1 MLKILNY
8 ISYDNSEL
16 YERALN
22 IRKSEWGNIVTY
34 SRKVFVPL
42 TNMCRDTCS
51 YCTFVKDPNSRL
63 AKILNPDE
71 VMNIVDLGEKSGCK
85 EVLLSLGEKPE
96 LKYTKAK
103 NELNKLGFSTMTDY
117 LKFVCELI
125 LKKSSLLPHVN
136 AGTLTKEEINK
147 LKPFT
152 ASMGMM
158 LENTS
163 RRLTKKGMPHY
174 ACPDKMPIQRIRTME
189 NMGELKVPFTTG
201 ILIGIGETWEER
213 IETLQE
219 IQNSHLKYGHIQE
232 VIIQNFVPKP
242 NIKMKYHPKPKHDE
256 ILKTIALARIILS
269 PEISIQA
276 PPNLSLEHSEY
287 LNVGLNDW
295 GGISP
300 ITKDFINPEK
310 KWPLIKDLN
319 NASKLMGYF
328 LKERLT
334 VYPRFQNK
342 KDGFLH
348 KNILK
353 KMNSLICDKGLA
365 KEQYIQ

>member
-1 MLKILNY
+1 MLKILNS
-8 ISYDNSEL
+8 ISNDNKEL
-16 YERALN
+16 FERALD
-22 IRKSEWGNIVTY
+22 IRKSEWGNTVTY

-51 YCTFVKDPNSRL
+51 YCTFVKHPNSKL

-71 VMNIVDLGEKSGCK
+71 VMKIVDLGEKSGCK

-96 LKYTKAK
+96 LRYLKAK
-103 NELNKLGFSTMTDY
+103 NELNKLGFSSMTDY
-117 LKFVCELI
+117 LVFICKMI
-125 LKKSSLLPHVN
+125 LKNSSLLPHVN

-147 LKPFT
+147 LKPVT

-174 ACPDKMPIQRIRTME
+174 ACPDKVPIQRIRTMD
-189 NMGELKVPFTTG
+189 NMGILKIPFTTG
-201 ILIGIGETWEER
+201 ILVGIGETWQER
-213 IETLQE
+213 IETLQA
-219 IQNSHLKYGHIQE
+219 IQNSHLKFGHIQE
-232 VIIQNFVPKP
+232 VIVQNFVPKQD
-242 NIKMKYHPKPKHDE
+242 IKMKFYPKPKHNDF
-256 ILKTIALARIILS
+256 LKTIALARLILS
-269 PEISIQA
+269 PDISIQA
-276 PPNLSLEHSEY
+276 PPNLSLEHPEY
-287 LNVGLNDW
+287 LKVGLNDW

-300 ITKDFINPEK
+300 ITKDFINPEN
-310 KWPLIKDLN
+310 KWPIIKDLN
-319 NASKLMGYF
+319 NASKLMGYS

-334 VYPRFQNK
+334 VYPKFQNE

-348 KNILK
+348 QHIRT
-353 KMNSLICDKGLA
+353 KMELLSCDNGLA

>member
-1 MLKILNY
+1 MNNRPIIVIGAGICGLTLTLALLRQKIN
-8 ISYDNSEL
+8 
-16 YERALN
+16 
-22 IRKSEWGNIVTY
+22 
-34 SRKVFVPL
+34 
-42 TNMCRDTCS
+42 
-51 YCTFVKDPNSRL
+51 
-63 AKILNPDE
+63 
-71 VMNIVDLGEKSGCK
+71 
-85 EVLLSLGEKPE
+85 VLLFDKEKEIEQRGAGINISPNGTSILYNLG
-96 LKYTKAK
+96 L
-103 NELNKLGFSTMTDY
+103 
-117 LKFVCELI
+117 
-125 LKKSSLLPHVN
+125 
-136 AGTLTKEEINK
+136 KEEINK

-174 ACPDKMPIQRIRTME
+174 ACPDKIPIQRIRTME

-201 ILIGIGETWEER
+201 ILIGIGENWEER

-276 PPNLSLEHSEY
+276 PPNLSLEHPEY

-328 LKERLT
+328 LNERLT
-334 VYPRFQNK
+334 V
-342 KDGFLH
+342 
-348 KNILK
+348 
-353 KMNSLICDKGLA
+353 
-365 KEQYIQ
+365 

>member
-8 ISYDNSEL
+8 ISNDRKELFEHARIIRNS
-16 YERALN
+16 A
-22 IRKSEWGNIVTY
+22 WGNTVTY

-51 YCTFVKDPNSRL
+51 YCTFVKDPNSHL

-71 VMNIVDLGEKSGCK
+71 VLKIVDLGEKSGCK

-96 LKYTKAK
+96 LKYLKAK
-103 NELNKLGFSTMTDY
+103 NELNKLGFSSMVDY
-117 LKFVCELI
+117 LTYICELI

-136 AGTLTKEEINK
+136 AGTLTKDEISK
-147 LKPFT
+147 LKPVT

-189 NMGELKVPFTTG
+189 NMGVLKVPFTTG
-201 ILIGIGETWEER
+201 ILIGIGETWQER
-213 IETLQE
+213 IETLQV
-219 IQNSHLKYGHIQE
+219 IQDSHLKFGHIQE

-242 NIKMKYHPKPKHDE
+242 DIKMKLHPKPEHED
-256 ILKTIALARIILS
+256 ILKTIALARLILS
-269 PEISIQA
+269 PDISIQS
-276 PPNLSLEHSEY
+276 PPNLSLEHPEY

-300 ITKDFINPEK
+300 VTKDFINPEN
-310 KWPLIKDLN
+310 KWPIIKDLN
-319 NASKLMGYF
+319 NASKFMGYS

-334 VYPRFQNK
+334 VYPRFQKEN
-342 KDGFLH
+342 DGFLH
-348 KNILK
+348 KNIFK
-353 KMNSLICDKGLA
+353 KMEHLCCVNGLA